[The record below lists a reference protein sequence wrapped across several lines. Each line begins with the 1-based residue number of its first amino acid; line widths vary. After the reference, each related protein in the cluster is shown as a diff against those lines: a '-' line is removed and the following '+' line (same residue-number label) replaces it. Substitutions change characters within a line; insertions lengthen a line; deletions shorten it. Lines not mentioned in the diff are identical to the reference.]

1 MGKNNNENINQP
13 SLFDFMNLDGDGFLA
28 KPIQEPAQ
36 PKVTKQQ
43 AKIDDGFRNMKKQ
56 IIKDSLQTNSD
67 GKKAG
72 YIGIMPAYSTASY
85 QPITVSQEVSKAPIV
100 KAYLT
105 DGSQAIMKN
114 LSDPEKKA
122 TVEIIRRF
130 NLTKNNVIIADFCN
144 GLYKYITDRNNDAK
158 IERLL
163 NEQTKQVEYLK
174 TVLPYSTVRKL
185 TYGEALVNEQGQFK
199 HGAGT
204 ILNKHVEPALI
215 DMITHKTGTPT
226 LLTFKKGSNEP
237 SLYFKSPIL
246 FNSIDQ
252 HGNIEILADPSFF
265 LIKEEAPGGYIA
277 SDRYIPTLLGEYSLI
292 VLGHALELQGTNGKG
307 RTAKPSPT
315 TAYRYLTALNCAFN
329 GQSIMGIQAEVDRSL
344 TVNRTNIRLNRQVL
358 AQLFKVETQWKPDR
372 NGILQPYTPYRTA
385 IEYTDAC
392 GAYLWHAL
400 EYMGALPELR
410 QQTDADRIILPAKE
424 HSAQF
429 NNEITKTGFFVKCD
443 NILHAR

>member
-1 MGKNNNENINQP
+1 MGKNNNNNINQP

-28 KPIQEPAQ
+28 KPIQEPTQ

-43 AKIDDGFRNMKKQ
+43 AKLDDGFRNMKKQ

-100 KAYLT
+100 KAYLN
-105 DGSQAIMKN
+105 DGSQAIMKH

-163 NEQTKQVEYLK
+163 NEQTKQVEYFK
-174 TVLPYSTVRKL
+174 IVIPYSTVRKL

-252 HGNIEILADPSFF
+252 HGNIEIL
-265 LIKEEAPGGYIA
+265 
-277 SDRYIPTLLGEYSLI
+277 
-292 VLGHALELQGTNGKG
+292 
-307 RTAKPSPT
+307 
-315 TAYRYLTALNCAFN
+315 LTGVSAHHEILFN
-329 GQSIMGIQAEVDRSL
+329 
-344 TVNRTNIRLNRQVL
+344 
-358 AQLFKVETQWKPDR
+358 
-372 NGILQPYTPYRTA
+372 
-385 IEYTDAC
+385 
-392 GAYLWHAL
+392 
-400 EYMGALPELR
+400 
-410 QQTDADRIILPAKE
+410 
-424 HSAQF
+424 
-429 NNEITKTGFFVKCD
+429 
-443 NILHAR
+443 